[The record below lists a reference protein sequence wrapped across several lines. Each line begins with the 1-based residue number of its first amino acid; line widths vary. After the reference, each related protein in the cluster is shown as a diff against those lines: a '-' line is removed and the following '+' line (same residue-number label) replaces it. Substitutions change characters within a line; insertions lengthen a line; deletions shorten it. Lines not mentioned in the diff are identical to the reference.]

1 MAGQTLSNVTVGQA
15 YLRLLAER
23 GIEYVF
29 ANSGTDFAPLIEG
42 WARARAEGTPAP
54 IPVTVPHENVAV
66 AMAMGYWMVSGRM
79 QAVMVHVNV
88 GTANTLCG
96 LLNAAQVHAPMLLA
110 AGRTPVTEHGE
121 EGGRNIHIH
130 WTQEMYDQA
139 GMLREAVKWDY
150 ELRTGAQL
158 ETVVDR
164 ALTIA
169 DTEPKGPV
177 YLTLP
182 REVLASRMDEFRFQK
197 PTRHKAA
204 RPHGPDAAGIAS
216 LADWI
221 AAAESPLVI
230 TSSLGFER
238 GAPQLL
244 AQLAERYALP
254 VVQYVPRCLNLP
266 ASHAMH
272 AGFDP
277 HPMLREADLVL
288 VLNSQVPW
296 IPAQARPRADA
307 KVVHIGVDPLHQ
319 RIPIWGFECD
329 LAISS
334 ASTAALRALEIE
346 LGAREREMGARVEAR
361 RKRVNAR
368 RSERLSSQ
376 ENALSQARQR
386 TPIDPAWI
394 TACIDQVRDDRTILL
409 REAPQFSP
417 AHLRLEKEG
426 TYFSAGGAGGL
437 GWGLGAAIGAKMA
450 APDSLVIAV
459 VGDGSYMFGV
469 PVAAHY
475 AALEQRAPFLTVIM
489 DNQRWNEVAVA
500 TRHVYPDG
508 HAAADPKHEALTY
521 FDPSLRLEKAVE
533 TVGGYGERVT
543 DPAELPGAL
552 ARAVRVVKE
561 ERRQAVLD
569 VVCAR

>member
-1 MAGQTLSNVTVGQA
+1 MATQTLRNVTVGQA

-42 WARARAEGTPAP
+42 WVKARAEGTPAP
-54 IPVTVPHENVAV
+54 KPVTVPHENVAV
-66 AMAMGYWMVSGRM
+66 AMAMGHWMVSGRM

-96 LLNAAQVHAPMLLA
+96 LLNAAQIHAPMLLA
-110 AGRTPVTEHGE
+110 AGRTPYTEQGM

-139 GMLREAVKWDY
+139 GMVREAVKWDY
-150 ELRTGAQL
+150 ELRNGAQL

-169 DTEPKGPV
+169 DSAPKGPV

-182 REVLASRMDEFRFQK
+182 REVLATRMDSFSFEAPARR
-197 PTRHKAA
+197 TAA
-204 RPHGPDAAGIAS
+204 LPQAPDAAGITR
-216 LADWI
+216 LAAML
-221 AAAESPLVI
+221 AAAQSPLI
-230 TSSLGFER
+230 IASGLGFDRE
-238 GAPQLL
+238 APQLL
-244 AQLAERYALP
+244 ARFAERFAVP
-254 VVQYVPRCLNLP
+254 VVQFIPRCLSLP
-266 ASHAMH
+266 SSHPMH

-277 HPMLREADLVL
+277 HPWLKEADFVL
-288 VLNSQVPW
+288 VLESPVPW
-296 IPAQARPRADA
+296 IPSQARPRADA
-307 KVVHIGVDPLHQ
+307 RVAHVGADPLHQ
-319 RIPIWGFECD
+319 RIPIRGFECD
-329 LAISS
+329 LALASS
-334 ASTAALRALEIE
+334 AAAALRALEAE
-346 LGAREREMGARVEAR
+346 LSARGPDAGRVEAR
-361 RKRVNAR
+361 RKTLLAKRA
-368 RSERLSSQ
+368 ERQ
-376 ENALSQARQR
+376 QALQGAVAQAKGR

-394 TACIDQVRDDRTILL
+394 TACIDQVKDDHTILI
-409 REAPQFSP
+409 REAPQF
-417 AHLRLEKEG
+417 ATQYLGIEREG
-426 TYFSAGGAGGL
+426 SFFSAGGAGGL

-450 APDSLVIAV
+450 SPDSLVIAV

-475 AALEQRAPFLTVIM
+475 AALEQGAPFLTIIM

-500 TRHVYPDG
+500 TRHLYPQG
-508 HAAADPKHEALTY
+508 AAAADSAREPLTY
-521 FDPSLRLEKAVE
+521 FDPSLRLEKAIE

-543 DPAELPGAL
+543 DPAELPKAL
-552 ARAVRVVKE
+552 ARAIRVVKE

-569 VVCAR
+569 VVCAC

>member
-1 MAGQTLSNVTVGQA
+1 MAVQTLSNVTVGQA

-29 ANSGTDFAPLIEG
+29 ANAGTDFAPLIEG
-42 WARARAEGTPAP
+42 WAGARAEGTPAP

-96 LLNAAQVHAPMLLA
+96 LLNAAQVQAPMLLA
-110 AGRTPVTEHGE
+110 AGRTPITEHGL

-139 GMLREAVKWDY
+139 GMLREMVKWDY

-169 DTEPKGPV
+169 DSAPKGPV

-182 REVLASRMDEFRFQK
+182 REVLASRMDAFRFQK
-197 PTRHKAA
+197 PARHSAA
-204 RPHGPDAAGIAS
+204 RPQAPDAAGMAN
-216 LADWI
+216 LADLL
-221 AAAESPLVI
+221 AAAELPLVI
-230 TSSLGFER
+230 TSSLGFEHE
-238 GAPQLL
+238 APQVL
-244 AQLAERYALP
+244 ARLAERYALP

-266 ASHAMH
+266 SSHPMH

-277 HPMLREADLVL
+277 HPLLQEADLVI
-288 VLNSQVPW
+288 VLASAVPW

-307 KVVHIGVDPLHQ
+307 KVAHIGVDPLHQ

-334 ASTAALRALEIE
+334 APVAALRALEVE
-346 LGAREREMGARVEAR
+346 LGARERAMQARVDAR
-361 RKRVNAR
+361 RKRIAAKR
-368 RSERLSSQ
+368 TERLA
-376 ENALSQARQR
+376 ALEGAISQARHR

-394 TACIDQVRDDRTILL
+394 TACIDEVKDDQTILI
-409 REAPQFSP
+409 REAPQFSTQ
-417 AHLRLEKEG
+417 HLKLEKAG
-426 TYFSAGGAGGL
+426 TYFSLGGAGGL

-450 APDSLVIAV
+450 APNSLVIAV

-475 AALEQRAPFLTVIM
+475 AALELGAPFLTVIM

-508 HAAADPKHEALTY
+508 QAAADPKHEPLTY
-521 FDPSLRLEKAVE
+521 FDPSLRLEKAIE

-543 DPAELPGAL
+543 DPAELPNAL
-552 ARAVRVVKE
+552 RRAVRVVKE